1 MQSQVET
8 LSQTLPSDFCLLC
21 GGTPEV
27 IGVFV
32 PEDPKSWGGTKGK
45 GRIFRY
51 CLCSSCQKKPDA
63 PDRAEKIIRAEL
75 AGGGVTHAE

>member
-1 MQSQVET
+1 MKIEALTQK
-8 LSQTLPSDFCLLC
+8 LPSDFCLLC
-21 GGTPEV
+21 GGAPDV
-27 IGVFV
+27 IGVFI
-32 PEDPKSWGGTKGK
+32 PETPEAWGGIKGK

-75 AGGGVTHAE
+75 AVGGVHHAE